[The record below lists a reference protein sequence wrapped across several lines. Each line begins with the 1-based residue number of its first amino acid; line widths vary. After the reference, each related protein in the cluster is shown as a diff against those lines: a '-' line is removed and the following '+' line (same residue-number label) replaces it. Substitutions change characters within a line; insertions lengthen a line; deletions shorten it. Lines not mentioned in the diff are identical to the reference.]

1 MKETVLFKSEEKM
14 ARSDV
19 TAALRTIADK
29 LDSGQL
35 VLSMGEDHVS
45 LEIPENVTLE
55 LKAEEE
61 AGRRGETKK
70 SLEIEI
76 EWMEGQEKE
85 SKAPA
90 KGVTIS

>member
-35 VLSMGEDHVS
+35 VLSMGEDQVS

-61 AGRRGETKK
+61 AGRRGGTKK

-76 EWMEGQEKE
+76 EWMEGQEE
-85 SKAPA
+85 EGKASA

>member
-1 MKETVLFKSEEKM
+1 MKETVLFKSEQKM

-35 VLSMGEDHVS
+35 VLSMGEDQVS

-61 AGRRGETKK
+61 AGRRDETKK

>member
-14 ARSDV
+14 ARTDV

-29 LDSGQL
+29 IDSGQI
-35 VLSMGEDHVS
+35 VLSMGEDQVS
-45 LEIPENVTLE
+45 LEIPENITLE

-61 AGRRGETKK
+61 AGSSGGTKK

-76 EWMEGQEKE
+76 EWKEGQAGEG
-85 SKAPA
+85 KAPA
-90 KGVTIS
+90 KGVRIS

>member
-1 MKETVLFKSEEKM
+1 MRETVLFKSEEKM
-14 ARSDV
+14 ARTEV

-29 LDSGQL
+29 IDSGQIA
-35 VLSMGEDHVS
+35 LSMGEDQVS

-61 AGRRGETKK
+61 VLRSGGIKK

-76 EWMEGQEKE
+76 EWKEGQEGEGK
-85 SKAPA
+85 SPA